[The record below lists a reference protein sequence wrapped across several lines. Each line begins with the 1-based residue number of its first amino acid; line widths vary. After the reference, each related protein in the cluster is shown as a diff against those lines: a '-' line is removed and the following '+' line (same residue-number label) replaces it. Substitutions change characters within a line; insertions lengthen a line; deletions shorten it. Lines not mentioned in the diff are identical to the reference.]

1 MKLLSLFLLLP
12 LFTMAQFDLTVTVKN
27 VKSNEGKVSVAVY
40 DTKENFLKFDKV
52 FKAESAPSQK
62 GSTKVVLEDLPKG
75 TYALAVFHD
84 ENGNDELDTNAL
96 GIPKEPLGFS
106 KGKMKTF
113 GPPSFEECSFEL
125 TSDQSISVP
134 IK

>member
-1 MKLLSLFLLLP
+1 
-12 LFTMAQFDLTVTVKN
+12 MAQFNLTVNVTN
-27 VKSNEGKVSVAVY
+27 VKSTDGKISVAAY
-40 DTKENFLKFDKV
+40 DRAAGFLKFDKV
-52 FKAESAPSQK
+52 FMAQTAPAEK
-62 GSTKVVLEDLPKG
+62 GSTKVIIKDLPES

-84 ENGNDELDTNAL
+84 ENANDKLDTNFI

-106 KGKMKTF
+106 IGKMKTL
-113 GPPSFEECSFEL
+113 GPPSFDECSFEL